1 MILNVSFQG
10 KIRYNG
16 SWLLE
21 GGREFFIFGG
31 SKLKIIKQIGIL
43 FTVCWLSLVIE
54 HFLPF
59 SFSASIIGMILL
71 FGCLLAGVLK
81 IEHIREKS
89 DFLLSNMAF
98 FFIPAGVSIINYF
111 DLLKSNLWQ
120 IAVIC
125 AVSTFVTFGVTAFSI
140 RLTKR
145 LMERGR

>member
-10 KIRYNG
+10 KNRYNG

-71 FGCLLAGVLK
+71 FG
-81 IEHIREKS
+81 
-89 DFLLSNMAF
+89 
-98 FFIPAGVSIINYF
+98 
-111 DLLKSNLWQ
+111 
-120 IAVIC
+120 
-125 AVSTFVTFGVTAFSI
+125 
-140 RLTKR
+140 
-145 LMERGR
+145 

>member
-1 MILNVSFQG
+1 M
-10 KIRYNG
+10 
-16 SWLLE
+16 
-21 GGREFFIFGG
+21 
-31 SKLKIIKQIGIL
+31 KIIKQIGIL

-71 FGCLLAGVLK
+71 FGCLLAGALK

-125 AVSTFVTFGVTAFSI
+125 AVSTLQKG
-140 RLTKR
+140 
-145 LMERGR
+145 